1 MLRATRAWSIA
12 ENTPV
17 WGEGHGIFIVFKNT
31 SIYYSFKIV
40 LRFLLACI
48 PG

>member
-1 MLRATRAWSIA
+1 MTWSVA
-12 ENTPV
+12 ENAPV
-17 WGEGHGIFIVFKNT
+17 WGEGQGIFIVFKNT

-40 LRFLLACI
+40 LRFLLVCI